1 MLVNFL
7 KYTKIRFKIKILIL
21 LQLIILLNVA
31 DESSFIFTYLAYIS
45 LEYTI
50 EGLPGG
56 SVVRNSPANAGDMG
70 LIHGPE
76 RSHMPQNN

>member
-21 LQLIILLNVA
+21 LQLIIF
-31 DESSFIFTYLAYIS
+31 ESSFIFIYLAYIS